1 MSEQSQGP
9 ILPRTM
15 SSSEVYAGRAFRV
28 REDVI
33 EAGGRRMNRQ
43 VVVHP
48 GAAAVLPVLPDGR
61 AVLVRQYRHALATR
75 LLEIPAGTLEPGEPP
90 EACARREIEEEAG
103 YRVGRIAPLGPVYPA
118 PGISTEIIHLF
129 AATDLSETPARPE
142 PDEDIEVELHPLE
155 EVVRMIADG
164 RICDGKTVTAVA
176 RWQWRVAR

>member
-1 MSEQSQGP
+1 M
-9 ILPRTM
+9 
-15 SSSEVYAGRAFRV
+15 
-28 REDVI
+28 
-33 EAGGRRMNRQ
+33 
-43 VVVHP
+43 
-48 GAAAVLPVLPDGR
+48 
-61 AVLVRQYRHALATR
+61 
-75 LLEIPAGTLEPGEPP
+75 
-90 EACARREIEEEAG
+90 
-103 YRVGRIAPLGPVYPA
+103 YPA